1 MKHLTEYSD
10 PSRFPG
16 VPTDPVRTG
25 FVSTGFLR
33 ERALYCSG
41 TRIEYRASHSS
52 LYFCGFLF
60 ILAAIVWHLPFDI
73 QTATPLNLM
82 QCIALMLCWGGI
94 CSLLPFFYILNR
106 GQRTVI
112 DLNTRTL
119 STIQRNRVTREFN
132 LADLRCL
139 QLCWSKCA
147 RHHAY
152 ELNLCFPD
160 AVRINLIT
168 VAYARPARKLASKLS
183 SLLHK
188 EIHDCTELNQ
198 SMRS

>member
-94 CSLLPFFYILNR
+94 CSLLPFFYLLNR

-183 SLLHK
+183 GLLHK
-188 EIHDCTELNQ
+188 EILDCTVLNKTRK
-198 SMRS
+198 S

>member
-1 MKHLTEYSD
+1 MKHLSECSD

-25 FVSTGFLR
+25 FVSTGLLR

-52 LYFCGFLF
+52 LYFCGFMF
-60 ILAAIVWHLPFDI
+60 ILAAVVWHLPFDI
-73 QTATPLNLM
+73 RTATPLNLM
-82 QCIALMLCWGGI
+82 PCIALMLCWGGI

-112 DLNTRTL
+112 DLKTRTL
-119 STIQRNRVTREFN
+119 STIQRNHTTSEFN
-132 LADLRCL
+132 LDDLRCL
-139 QLCWSKCA
+139 QLCWSECA

-168 VAYARPARKLASKLS
+168 VAYARPARKLALKLS

-188 EIHDCTELNQ
+188 EILDCTELNK
-198 SMRS
+198 SMKS

>member
-1 MKHLTEYSD
+1 MNRIVTD

-25 FVSTGFLR
+25 FVSTGLLR
-33 ERALYCSG
+33 ERALYFSG
-41 TRIEYRASHSS
+41 TRIEYRASHSF

-60 ILAAIVWHLPFDI
+60 ILAAVVWHLPFDI

-82 QCIALMLCWGGI
+82 QCIALMLGWGGI
-94 CSLLPFFYILNR
+94 CSLLPFFYILHR

-112 DLNTRTL
+112 DLKTRTL
-119 STIQRNRVTREFN
+119 STIQRNHVTREFN
-132 LADLRCL
+132 LADLSCL
-139 QLCWSKCA
+139 QLCWSECA
-147 RHHAY
+147 KHHAY

-168 VAYARPARKLASKLS
+168 VAHPRPARKLASKLAG
-183 SLLHK
+183 LLHK
-188 EIHDCTELNQ
+188 EILDCTELNK
-198 SMRS
+198 STAS